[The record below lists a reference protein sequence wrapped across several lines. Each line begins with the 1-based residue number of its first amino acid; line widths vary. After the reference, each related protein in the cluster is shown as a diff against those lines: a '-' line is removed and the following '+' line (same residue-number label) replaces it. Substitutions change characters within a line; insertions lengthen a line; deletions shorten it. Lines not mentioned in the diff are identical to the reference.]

1 MRVALV
7 GPYPGN
13 AGLVAGGVEASFVNL
28 VRGLAAFDDLE
39 LHVVTFAPPTEP
51 AREVDLGG
59 GARVRYVPAPSRYNN
74 LTLHRSRRRILRR
87 VLDELRPDL
96 VHAQDALGY
105 GYVCL
110 RAASREAVVVSI
122 HGIVRETRKS
132 LRRPRDRLQVTL
144 AGVPL
149 ETYCVRRARYLVQ
162 PTRYPEEYFDGEI
175 RGRIVDVGN
184 GVPESVF
191 ALEPRAEPGR
201 LLYAGAVIELKRVLD
216 LVDAFADTRAAV
228 PHAVLRIAGRGDDDY
243 VTRVKARVDERGLG
257 GAVTMLG
264 PLRTEDLLEEYR
276 RASVF
281 VLASEQE
288 TSPMVIAE
296 AMAASVPVVATRVGG
311 IPHLVDDGRTG
322 LLVAPGDVASLAGAI
337 RGLLADEPRRAEF
350 ARRSHLRAQER
361 FRLADVA
368 ARVRE
373 VYLEAWHA
381 NRR

>member
-1 MRVALV
+1 MHPSCR
-7 GPYPGN
+7 
-13 AGLVAGGVEASFVNL
+13 GGT
-28 VRGLAAFDDLE
+28 
-39 LHVVTFAPPTEP
+39 VVPMH
-51 AREVDLGG
+51 
-59 GARVRYVPAPSRYNN
+59 
-74 LTLHRSRRRILRR
+74 TLHRLHISSRFLFESLCSVAWVGF
-87 VLDELRPDL
+87 VLWLTIPW
-96 VHAQDALGY
+96 
-105 GYVCL
+105 
-110 RAASREAVVVSI
+110 
-122 HGIVRETRKS
+122 
-132 LRRPRDRLQVTL
+132 
-144 AGVPL
+144 
-149 ETYCVRRARYLVQ
+149 
-162 PTRYPEEYFDGEI
+162 
-175 RGRIVDVGN
+175 
-184 GVPESVF
+184 
-191 ALEPRAEPGR
+191 
-201 LLYAGAVIELKRVLD
+201 LD
-216 LVDAFADTRAAV
+216 D
-228 PHAVLRIAGRGDDDY
+228 I
-243 VTRVKARVDERGLG
+243 G